1 MVKQLFRGA
10 LVLCAC
16 AMIVASIPAGAMAI
30 TARIDQETAV
40 FSPGYEGYLV
50 LNVDIPRGSHI
61 YGNPHGPGT
70 GKPTVFSVPPV
81 QDIVIEKARYLP
93 AKKFKFPDDRDFV
106 WIYEGST
113 KFFFPVKVN
122 ASAVPGVR
130 NLTINIEGLLCTDSS
145 CMPWEQ
151 TVRAEVRIVREDIGQ
166 RPFRHEYK
174 VSVPGSESTVEGS
187 KSADNGIS
195 DETAL
200 LEGIQL
206 LPRHV
211 SGGGVTGV
219 LQAIVFGILAG
230 LLLNFMPC
238 VLPVVSIKILG
249 FVRQA
254 GEEKS
259 IVVKSGLLFALGILT
274 VFGVLACFAAFL
286 GYGWGGLFQKTE
298 FLVAMIS
305 VVFVLALSMF
315 DVFTIHVPAL
325 AGKAAAGAKN
335 TLTDAYIKGVLAT
348 FLATPCSGPFLGGTL
363 AWAMLQPPLV
373 IFLVFI
379 SVGAGM
385 ALPYL
390 VLSMYPALLRFVP
403 KPGEWMVTLERVMGF
418 LLLGTAVYLA
428 GILESA
434 ALVPTLWFLIF
445 LLAGFWQYGA
455 YGALHRER
463 KSRLISFASLI
474 AIVLC
479 GYLLSFHVIYGGRGD
494 EAEIG
499 TSGFSVNRLLHN
511 RESGTI
517 SVVKFT
523 ADWCPNCVFVE
534 KTALYT
540 RKVADKLKAA
550 GADFMVADITRKN
563 PAAEALLQK
572 SGGRA
577 IPFLAIFPPG
587 AEFSSPLCLR
597 DMYSEAEVLDAIDRA
612 LAGAASGDVDVDS
625 IRFRGQ

>member
-1 MVKQLFRGA
+1 
-10 LVLCAC
+10 
-16 AMIVASIPAGAMAI
+16 MAI
-30 TARIDQETAV
+30 TVRIDQETTV
-40 FSPGYEGYLV
+40 FSPNSEGYLV
-50 LNVDIPRGSHI
+50 LHVEIPRGSHI

-81 QDIVIEKARYLP
+81 QDIVIENARYLP
-93 AKKFKFPDDRDFV
+93 AKKYKSPDDRDFV

-122 ASAVPGVR
+122 ASAAQGVR
-130 NLTINIEGLLCTDSS
+130 KLTINIEGLLCTDSS

-151 TVRAEVRIVREDIGQ
+151 TVKAEVRIVREATSK
-166 RPFRHEYK
+166 RPYGHEYA
-174 VSVPGSESTVEGS
+174 VSAPGSESTDEGS
-187 KSADNGIS
+187 ASADNGIS
-195 DETAL
+195 DGNAL

-211 SGGGVTGV
+211 SGVGVTGV
-219 LQAIVFGILAG
+219 LQALVFGILAG

-274 VFGVLACFAAFL
+274 VFGVLAGLAAFL
-286 GYGWGGLFQKTE
+286 GYGWGGLFQKTG

-325 AGKAAAGAKN
+325 AGKAAAGTKN

-363 AWAMLQPPLV
+363 AWAMMQPPLV

-385 ALPYL
+385 ALPYI
-390 VLSMYPALLRFVP
+390 VLSGYPALLRFIP

-418 LLLGTAVYLA
+418 LLLGTVVYLA

-434 ALVPTLWFLIF
+434 ALVPTLWFLMF
-445 LLAGFWQYGA
+445 LLAGFWQYGT
-455 YGALHRER
+455 YGALHRECKIR
-463 KSRLISFASLI
+463 VISLASLI
-474 AIVLC
+474 AIVAC
-479 GYLLSFHVIYGGRGD
+479 GYLLSFHVMYGGRGD
-494 EAEIG
+494 AAEIG

-517 SVVKFT
+517 SVV
-523 ADWCPNCVFVE
+523 
-534 KTALYT
+534 
-540 RKVADKLKAA
+540 
-550 GADFMVADITRKN
+550 
-563 PAAEALLQK
+563 
-572 SGGRA
+572 
-577 IPFLAIFPPG
+577 
-587 AEFSSPLCLR
+587 
-597 DMYSEAEVLDAIDRA
+597 
-612 LAGAASGDVDVDS
+612 
-625 IRFRGQ
+625 